1 MKNLAKDNPA
11 LFADVFPQQKDLIV
25 ADWLKLLENIN
36 AKFNQTAVG
45 RQYYF
50 DFLKDLAET
59 YNQFCDLLYDEKTWC
74 CPNFGAFPK
83 HVLLGNLVPGA
94 AADDNRTPFY
104 PSPLLSRTAEQI
116 NHAKFL
122 LQKLDVL
129 IHSFQ
134 LPESKEIR
142 ITPSHYEDRPLEERA
157 IPCYYRVLPDYP
169 IQRYWNY
176 CLYRRGRE
184 AYNYSYNA
192 KDYGAQGGAAN
203 PLGAQIGSFSFFRIE
218 GHLGQNVSTAVDF
231 LEKQI
236 LEQNLPFN
244 VGAVLLNADRTKIV
258 KKPGL
263 RYTDLHRLHYLWRQ
277 DISQQLDNLTSFA
290 GNLNQE
296 VNANLD
302 IQGEAG
308 ANDYRNQTRTQ
319 KDAMTTQAGKARDK
333 LNSSYS
339 AYQQFTGDKSWLPD
353 VKQTMQVAGNFKLNL
368 GPVTK
373 TEFPSPVDAFI
384 SSPHLRWLDLLDK
397 IIIQKN
403 QQEDDKLLFSSFRS
417 RHPGLEHGGGVLR
430 GGTFILVYDTDKNI
444 VADFMLPYH
453 TVDVSPPPEPDEP
466 LLPKPDLIPDLILN
480 KGITILPSR
489 QKFVAGKLD
498 TFKVDLQ
505 PQFEN
510 QQKSFQVFK
519 DSVDAMTKVYT
530 SFGSVKGKAGTGTIH
545 PGSEIRHLHP
555 NLE

>member
-1 MKNLAKDNPA
+1 M
-11 LFADVFPQQKDLIV
+11 
-25 ADWLKLLENIN
+25 
-36 AKFNQTAVG
+36 
-45 RQYYF
+45 
-50 DFLKDLAET
+50 
-59 YNQFCDLLYDEKTWC
+59 
-74 CPNFGAFPK
+74 
-83 HVLLGNLVPGA
+83 
-94 AADDNRTPFY
+94 
-104 PSPLLSRTAEQI
+104 
-116 NHAKFL
+116 
-122 LQKLDVL
+122 QKLDVL

-236 LEQNLPFN
+236 LEQNLPLN

-290 GNLNQE
+290 GSLNQE

-397 IIIQKN
+397 IIIQKD
-403 QQEDDKLLFSSFRS
+403 QQEDDKLLFSNFRS
-417 RHPGLEHGGGVLR
+417 RYPGLEHGGGVLR

-453 TVDVSPPPEPDEP
+453 VVDVSAPPEPNEP

-530 SFGSVKGKAGTGTIH
+530 SFGSVKGKAGTGTIIQD
-545 PGSEIRHLHP
+545 PKLGTYTQTLNDKQTVLKYLQAQIKPDTPADQKALLQKQIDGVEADTAGIVNEATNYISTSGTDVSLGSEGQAMLMEINNTTGLLQGTKAITAVNSNLDKVTRETTNSNLKITLPNIIIRR
-555 NLE
+555 